1 MDLDLNKEY
10 TLTDVSRLPA
20 AFASIK
26 AVVDYITSWP
36 ESALYDWRNEDER
49 VIYINNYDI
58 KRSKNK
64 TYMNWNDT
72 YRTTA
77 FDKVTEWAKWMKAN
91 TGIPYNNPPSPQL
104 KSHTVHITAW
114 FLSSTRARPVM
125 LLSE

>member
-1 MDLDLNKEY
+1 M
-10 TLTDVSRLPA
+10 SRLSA

-26 AVVDYITSWP
+26 AVVDYITSWS

-77 FDKVTEWAKWMKAN
+77 FDKATGWSKWMKAN
-91 TGIPYNNPPSPQL
+91 TGIPYNNPPS
-104 KSHTVHITAW
+104 HN
-114 FLSSTRARPVM
+114 
-125 LLSE
+125 